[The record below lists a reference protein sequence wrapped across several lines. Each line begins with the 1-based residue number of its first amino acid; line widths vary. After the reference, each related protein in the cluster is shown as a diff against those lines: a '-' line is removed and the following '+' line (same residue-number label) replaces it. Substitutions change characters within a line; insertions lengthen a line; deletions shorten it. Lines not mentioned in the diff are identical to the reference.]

1 MRTWLNTGLARLNT
15 GLVLLLIFLT
25 TVFLFL
31 STSPAFGQEPLQL
44 RVKDLAR
51 LEGVRENQLTGL
63 GLVVGLRGTG
73 DSSRSEASMEMVL
86 NFLAR
91 YGVPVERMG
100 NLRNVAVVAVS
111 AELPPFTRGGD
122 RIDVHVSSIGDAKS
136 LSGGTL
142 LQTPLTGADGKV
154 YAVAQ
159 GPLVIG
165 GYAVY
170 RNNELREVKNHPT
183 MGAIPRGAL
192 VEREVPMEFLRGET
206 VRLVLN
212 RPDFTTA
219 GRLAAVINE
228 RIQPGLAEAKD
239 GSLVEVKVPA
249 AYLESPVEF
258 ITALEALPVTP
269 DKVARVV
276 INERTGT
283 VVIDENVRV
292 SPVAVAHGSI
302 TVKVMEEGM
311 AYYRYS
317 EEEGEETAE
326 ALVMTRDRVAVEE
339 KEVPMVALPAGA
351 SLEEIVEVLNMIGAN
366 PHDIAAILIA
376 IDQAGALHGVLEIQ

>member
-1 MRTWLNTGLARLNT
+1 MRRRLNA
-15 GLVLLLIFLT
+15 GLVLLLSAVI
-25 TVFLFL
+25 LFF
-31 STSPAFGQEPLQL
+31 STAPAFAEEPIQL

-73 DSSRSEASMEMVL
+73 DSSRSQASMEMVL

-91 YGVPVERMG
+91 YGVPVERMA

-111 AELPPFTRGGD
+111 ADLPPFARGGD
-122 RIDVHVSSIGDAKS
+122 RIDVHVSSIGDARS

-159 GPLVIG
+159 GPLIIG

-183 MGAIPRGAL
+183 MGTIPRGAL
-192 VEREVPMEFLRGET
+192 VEREVPMEFLHGEK

-228 RIQPGLAEAKD
+228 RVQPGLAEAKD
-239 GSLVEVKVPA
+239 GSLVEVAVPV
-249 AYLESPVEF
+249 AYRESPVEF
-258 ITALEALPVTP
+258 ISLLEALPVTP
-269 DKVARVV
+269 DKVARVI

-292 SPVAVAHGSI
+292 SPVAVTHGSI
-302 TVKVMEEGM
+302 TVKVAEEAM
-311 AYYRYS
+311 AYYRFS
-317 EEEGEETAE
+317 GEEEEETGE
-326 ALVMTRDRVAVEE
+326 ALVMARERVAVEE
-339 KEVPMVALPAGA
+339 QGGPVVALPAGA
-351 SLEEIVEVLNMIGAN
+351 NLEEIVEVLNMIGAN

>member
-1 MRTWLNTGLARLNT
+1 
-15 GLVLLLIFLT
+15 
-25 TVFLFL
+25 
-31 STSPAFGQEPLQL
+31 
-44 RVKDLAR
+44 
-51 LEGVRENQLTGL
+51 
-63 GLVVGLRGTG
+63 
-73 DSSRSEASMEMVL
+73 
-86 NFLAR
+86 
-91 YGVPVERMG
+91 
-100 NLRNVAVVAVS
+100 
-111 AELPPFTRGGD
+111 
-122 RIDVHVSSIGDAKS
+122 
-136 LSGGTL
+136 
-142 LQTPLTGADGKV
+142 
-154 YAVAQ
+154 
-159 GPLVIG
+159 
-165 GYAVY
+165 
-170 RNNELREVKNHPT
+170 
-183 MGAIPRGAL
+183 MGAIPGAL

>member
-283 VVIDENVRV
+283 IVIDENVRV

>member
-1 MRTWLNTGLARLNT
+1 MKKKISA
-15 GLVLLLIFLT
+15 GLVLFLAT
-25 TVFLFL
+25 AFLFVPL
-31 STSPAFGQEPLQL
+31 SPAAAQESIEL

-73 DSSRSEASMEMVL
+73 DSTRSEASMEMVL

-91 YGVPVERMG
+91 YGVPVERAA

-111 AELPPFTRGGD
+111 ADLPPFARGGD
-122 RIDVHVSSIGDAKS
+122 RIDVHVSSIGDARS

-159 GPLVIG
+159 GPLVLG

-183 MGAIPRGAL
+183 MGSIPRGAL
-192 VEREVPMEFLRGET
+192 VEREVPMDFLHGET
-206 VRLVLN
+206 LRLVLH

-219 GRLAAVINE
+219 GRLAAVVNE
-228 RIQPGLAEAKD
+228 QIQPGLAEAKD
-239 GSLVEVKVPA
+239 GSLVEVTVPA
-249 AYLESPVEF
+249 GYRRNPVEF

-269 DKVARVV
+269 DKIARVV

-292 SPVAVAHGSI
+292 SPVAVSHGSI
-302 TVKVMEEGM
+302 TVKVTEEGM
-311 AYYRYS
+311 AYYRFT
-317 EEEGEETAE
+317 EEEAEETAE
-326 ALVMTRDRVAVEE
+326 ALVMTRDRVEVEE
-339 KEVPMVALPAGA
+339 RGVPMAALPAGA
-351 SLEEIVEVLNMIGAN
+351 SLEEIVQVLNMIGTN
-366 PHDIAAILIA
+366 PHDIASILIA
-376 IDQAGALHGVLEIQ
+376 IDQA

>member
-1 MRTWLNTGLARLNT
+1 MKKRLNARPV
-15 GLVLLLIFLT
+15 LVLLSLAAAF
-25 TVFLFL
+25 FLF
-31 STSPAFGQEPLQL
+31 SAAPAFAEEPIQL

-51 LEGVRENQLTGL
+51 LEGVRANQLTGL

-73 DSSRSEASMEMVL
+73 DSGRSQASMEMVL

-91 YGVPVERMG
+91 HGVPVESMG

-111 AELPPFTRGGD
+111 AELPPFARGGD

-159 GPLVIG
+159 GPLLIG

-170 RNNELREVKNHPT
+170 GNNNELREVKNHPT
-183 MGAIPRGAL
+183 MGTIPRGAL
-192 VEREVPMEFLRGET
+192 VEREVPMRFLHGET
-206 VRLVLN
+206 IRLVLN
-212 RPDFTTA
+212 RQDFTTA
-219 GRLAAVINE
+219 SRLAAVINE
-228 RIQPGLAEAKD
+228 RIQAGLAEAKD
-239 GSLVEVKVPA
+239 GSLVEVKVPE
-249 AYLESPVEF
+249 AYLERPVEF
-258 ITALEALPVTP
+258 ITALESLPVTP
-269 DKVARVV
+269 DKVARVI

-292 SPVAVAHGSI
+292 SPVAVSHGSI
-302 TVKVMEEGM
+302 TVKVMEESM
-311 AYYRYS
+311 AYYRS
-317 EEEGEETAE
+317 TEKKGEETTE
-326 ALVMTRDRVAVEE
+326 AMVMTEERVAVEE
-339 KEVPMVALPAGA
+339 KEVPVVALPAGA

>member
-1 MRTWLNTGLARLNT
+1 MKTMRNTGLL
-15 GLVLLLIFLT
+15 
-25 TVFLFL
+25 FLFAVAFL
-31 STSPAFGQEPLQL
+31 VFVTAPAFAQEPLQL

-73 DSSRSEASMEMVL
+73 DSSRSQASMEMVL

-91 YGVPVERMG
+91 YGVPVESMG

-111 AELPPFTRGGD
+111 AELPPFARGGD

-159 GPLVIG
+159 GPLVVG
-165 GYAVY
+165 GYGVY
-170 RNNELREVKNHPT
+170 KNNELREVKNHPT
-183 MGAIPRGAL
+183 VATIPRGAL
-192 VEREVPMEFLRGET
+192 VEREVPMEFLHGDKL
-206 VRLVLN
+206 RLVLN

-239 GSLVEVKVPA
+239 GSLVEVTVPA
-249 AYLESPVEF
+249 VYRENPVEF
-258 ITALEALPVTP
+258 IAALEALPVTP

-283 VVIDENVRV
+283 VVIDENVRI
-292 SPVAVAHGSI
+292 SPVAVTHGSI
-302 TVKVMEEGM
+302 TVKVMEEGV
-311 AYYRYS
+311 AYYRFS
-317 EEEGEETAE
+317 KGEGEETGE
-326 ALVMTRDRVAVEE
+326 AWAMTRDRVAVEE
-339 KEVPMVALPAGA
+339 KEVPVVALPAGA
-351 SLEEIVEVLNMIGAN
+351 SLEEIVEVLNMIGTN

>member
-1 MRTWLNTGLARLNT
+1 MKRMLNTRP
-15 GLVLLLIFLT
+15 VLLMIFLIAAF
-25 TVFLFL
+25 FLL
-31 STSPAFGQEPLQL
+31 STSLAFAEEPIQL

-51 LEGVRENQLTGL
+51 LEGVRANQLTGL

-73 DSSRSEASMEMVL
+73 DSSRSRASMEMVL

-91 YGVPVERMG
+91 YGVPVESMG

-111 AELPPFTRGGD
+111 AELPPFARGGD

-159 GPLVIG
+159 GPLLIG

-170 RNNELREVKNHPT
+170 GNNNELREVKNHPT
-183 MGAIPRGAL
+183 MGSIPRGAL
-192 VEREVPMEFLRGET
+192 VEREVPMQFLHGET
-206 VRLVLN
+206 IRLVLN

-239 GSLVEVKVPA
+239 GSLVEVKVPE

-258 ITALEALPVTP
+258 ITALESLPVTP
-269 DKVARVV
+269 DKVARVI

-292 SPVAVAHGSI
+292 SPVAVTHGSI
-302 TVKVMEEGM
+302 TVKVMEESM

-317 EEEGEETAE
+317 EEEAEETAE
-326 ALVMTRDRVAVEE
+326 AMVMTRDRVAVEE
-339 KEVPMVALPAGA
+339 KEVPVVALPAGA

-366 PHDIAAILIA
+366 PHDIAAILLA

>member
-1 MRTWLNTGLARLNT
+1 MKKKISA
-15 GLVLLLIFLT
+15 GLVLFLAT
-25 TVFLFL
+25 AFLFVPL
-31 STSPAFGQEPLQL
+31 SPAAAQESVEL

-73 DSSRSEASMEMVL
+73 DSTRSEASMEMVL

-91 YGVPVERMG
+91 YGVPVERAA

-111 AELPPFTRGGD
+111 ADLPPFARGGD
-122 RIDVHVSSIGDAKS
+122 RIDVHVSSIGDARS

-159 GPLVIG
+159 GPLVLG

-183 MGAIPRGAL
+183 MGSIPRGAL
-192 VEREVPMEFLRGET
+192 VEREVPMDFLHGET
-206 VRLVLN
+206 LRLVLH

-219 GRLAAVINE
+219 GRLAAVVNE
-228 RIQPGLAEAKD
+228 QIQPGLAEAKD
-239 GSLVEVKVPA
+239 GSLVEVTVPA
-249 AYLESPVEF
+249 GYRRNPVEF

-269 DKVARVV
+269 DKIARVV

-292 SPVAVAHGSI
+292 SPVAVSHGSI
-302 TVKVMEEGM
+302 TVKVTEEGM
-311 AYYRYS
+311 AYYRFT
-317 EEEGEETAE
+317 EEEAEETAE
-326 ALVMTRDRVAVEE
+326 ALVMTRDRVEVEE
-339 KEVPMVALPAGA
+339 RGVPMAALPAGA
-351 SLEEIVEVLNMIGAN
+351 SLEEIVQVLNMIGTN
-366 PHDIAAILIA
+366 PHDIASILIA

>member
-1 MRTWLNTGLARLNT
+1 MKKKISA
-15 GLVLLLIFLT
+15 GLVLFLAT
-25 TVFLFL
+25 AFLFV
-31 STSPAFGQEPLQL
+31 SPSPAAAQESVEL

-73 DSSRSEASMEMVL
+73 DSTRSEASMEMVL

-91 YGVPVERMG
+91 YGVPVERAA

-111 AELPPFTRGGD
+111 ADLPPFARGGD
-122 RIDVHVSSIGDAKS
+122 RIDVHVSSIGDARS

-159 GPLVIG
+159 GPLVLG

-183 MGAIPRGAL
+183 MGSIPRGAL
-192 VEREVPMEFLRGET
+192 VEREVPMDFLHGET
-206 VRLVLN
+206 LRLVLH

-219 GRLAAVINE
+219 GRLAAVVNE
-228 RIQPGLAEAKD
+228 QIQPGLAEAKD
-239 GSLVEVKVPA
+239 GSLVEVTVPA
-249 AYLESPVEF
+249 GYRRNPVEF

-269 DKVARVV
+269 DKIARVV

-292 SPVAVAHGSI
+292 SPVAVSHGSI
-302 TVKVMEEGM
+302 TVKVTEEGM
-311 AYYRYS
+311 AYYRFT
-317 EEEGEETAE
+317 EEEAEETAE
-326 ALVMTRDRVAVEE
+326 ALVMTRDRVEVEE
-339 KEVPMVALPAGA
+339 RGVPMAALPAGA
-351 SLEEIVEVLNMIGAN
+351 SLEEIVQVLNMIGTN
-366 PHDIAAILIA
+366 PHDIASILIA

>member
-142 LQTPLTGADGKV
+142 LQTPLTSADGKV

>member
-317 EEEGEETAE
+317 EEEKEETAE

>member
-1 MRTWLNTGLARLNT
+1 
-15 GLVLLLIFLT
+15 
-25 TVFLFL
+25 
-31 STSPAFGQEPLQL
+31 
-44 RVKDLAR
+44 
-51 LEGVRENQLTGL
+51 
-63 GLVVGLRGTG
+63 
-73 DSSRSEASMEMVL
+73 MEMVL

-249 AYLESPVEF
+249 AY
-258 ITALEALPVTP
+258 TALEALPVTP

>member
-283 VVIDENVRV
+283 IVIDENVRV

-311 AYYRYS
+311 AY
-317 EEEGEETAE
+317 
-326 ALVMTRDRVAVEE
+326 
-339 KEVPMVALPAGA
+339 
-351 SLEEIVEVLNMIGAN
+351 
-366 PHDIAAILIA
+366 
-376 IDQAGALHGVLEIQ
+376 

>member
-136 LSGGTL
+136 LSGVRFCRPRSPV
-142 LQTPLTGADGKV
+142 QTESLCRSP
-154 YAVAQ
+154 

-165 GYAVY
+165 A
-170 RNNELREVKNHPT
+170 
-183 MGAIPRGAL
+183 M
-192 VEREVPMEFLRGET
+192 
-206 VRLVLN
+206 RL
-212 RPDFTTA
+212 
-219 GRLAAVINE
+219 
-228 RIQPGLAEAKD
+228 
-239 GSLVEVKVPA
+239 
-249 AYLESPVEF
+249 
-258 ITALEALPVTP
+258 
-269 DKVARVV
+269 
-276 INERTGT
+276 
-283 VVIDENVRV
+283 
-292 SPVAVAHGSI
+292 
-302 TVKVMEEGM
+302 
-311 AYYRYS
+311 S
-317 EEEGEETAE
+317 E
-326 ALVMTRDRVAVEE
+326 
-339 KEVPMVALPAGA
+339 
-351 SLEEIVEVLNMIGAN
+351 
-366 PHDIAAILIA
+366 
-376 IDQAGALHGVLEIQ
+376 Q

>member
-1 MRTWLNTGLARLNT
+1 MKRMLNTRP
-15 GLVLLLIFLT
+15 VLLMIFLIAAF
-25 TVFLFL
+25 FLL
-31 STSPAFGQEPLQL
+31 STSLAFAEEPIQL

-51 LEGVRENQLTGL
+51 LEGVRANQLTGL

-73 DSSRSEASMEMVL
+73 DSSRSRASMEMVL

-91 YGVPVERMG
+91 YGVPVESMG

-111 AELPPFTRGGD
+111 AELPPFARGGD

-159 GPLVIG
+159 GPLLIG

-170 RNNELREVKNHPT
+170 GNNNELREVKNHPT
-183 MGAIPRGAL
+183 MGSIPRGAL
-192 VEREVPMEFLRGET
+192 VEREVPMQFLHGET
-206 VRLVLN
+206 IRLVLN

-239 GSLVEVKVPA
+239 GSLVEVKVPE

-258 ITALEALPVTP
+258 ITALESLPVTP
-269 DKVARVV
+269 DKVARVI

-292 SPVAVAHGSI
+292 SPVAVTHGSI
-302 TVKVMEEGM
+302 TVKVMEESM

-326 ALVMTRDRVAVEE
+326 AMVMTRDRVAVEE
-339 KEVPMVALPAGA
+339 KEVPVVALPAGA

-366 PHDIAAILIA
+366 PHDIAAILLA